1 MGNLKMTQAFLIR
14 LDYKA
19 QPFNNLLISV
29 KTDDS
34 NSDKLTKIWRQ
45 CGKALVEKKK
55 QKKKR
60 NTPRQYKISEW

>member
-1 MGNLKMTQAFLIR
+1 MGNLQMTQAFLIR

-19 QPFNNLLISV
+19 QAFNNLLISV

-45 CGKALVEKKK
+45 CGKALVEKK
-55 QKKKR
+55 Q
-60 NTPRQYKISEW
+60 NRQYKISEW